1 MYRQTLI
8 QGEVYKNTNKTHREA
23 LVKQINV
30 QLVEKCI
37 IKVNHLYNFFSS
49 SEEASRKTTGGREK
63 ETCRIP
69 RKGKFSHAYIYKHI
83 SGLATPSEVNSA

>member
-37 IKVNHLYNFFSS
+37 IKVNHLYNFFLAQKKLLEKQQ
-49 SEEASRKTTGGREK
+49 EEEK
-63 ETCRIP
+63 KKLAEFRVKVSLVMLI
-69 RKGKFSHAYIYKHI
+69 YI
-83 SGLATPSEVNSA
+83 